1 MKGALGRPQGESG
14 GESLEICVRYLLML
28 CLALILGG
36 CASQPA
42 HPSRK
47 WYQGT
52 MDNQDRSFFI
62 DSFLDNH

>member
-1 MKGALGRPQGESG
+1 
-14 GESLEICVRYLLML
+14 VRYLFVL
-28 CLALILGG
+28 CLSLLLGG
-36 CASQPA
+36 CATQSHPS

-62 DSFLDNH
+62 DSFFDER